1 MAFSCIKQ
9 LNVNTK
15 TMQRKGLT
23 DNEILEMRDWLS
35 VFAELIIES
44 TDFSNLPV
52 NKIRKKKTNERKSD
66 HLHKGVNGRAEQR
79 IQSI

>member
-1 MAFSCIKQ
+1 MLTLKQ
-9 LNVNTK
+9 CKEILSEEA
-15 TMQRKGLT
+15 KGLT

>member
-1 MAFSCIKQ
+1 MLTLKQ
-9 LNVNTK
+9 CKEILSDEA
-15 TMQRKGLT
+15 KGLT

-35 VFAELIIES
+35 AFAELIIES

-52 NKIRKKKTNERKSD
+52 KKIRKKKTNERKSD
-66 HLHKGVNGRAEQR
+66 HLHKGVNGRTEQR

>member
-1 MAFSCIKQ
+1 MLTLKQ
-9 LNVNTK
+9 CKEILSDEA
-15 TMQRKGLT
+15 KGLT

>member
-1 MAFSCIKQ
+1 MLTLKQ
-9 LNVNTK
+9 CKEILSEEA
-15 TMQRKGLT
+15 KGLT

-44 TDFSNLPV
+44 TDFSNLLV

>member
-1 MAFSCIKQ
+1 MLTLKQ
-9 LNVNTK
+9 CKEILSDEA
-15 TMQRKGLT
+15 KGLT

-79 IQSI
+79 IQSN